1 MSIEHFDLKQSYL
14 IDKPELQLTSN
25 DYILSDTE
33 SIISD
38 IEEQVEEPVEIKAQ
52 KSYAKQDEDNK
63 QFEDYFKDILEDLS
77 SELTIEKYTKTDQL
91 KDEDD
96 WGWEDDLSITNTY
109 LLPKFFIKLL
119 ELNIKNKN
127 VFTTIVHVLLKKVY
141 TLYGSETAKNLYRLL
156 DYSMDNDASLVGLVK
171 SCIFSLVDNID
182 GNDNI
187 LERVQ
192 SYVSVL
198 PLDDSLMN
206 QREMLVGVLDRLS
219 GSCDQEV
226 AFLVKRKIIEWYK
239 EHHRKITEDLLERLS
254 LF

>member
-1 MSIEHFDLKQSYL
+1 MTINQFDLKKSYI
-14 IDKPELQLTSN
+14 IDKLELKLTSN

-38 IEEQVEEPVEIKAQ
+38 IEEQEEEPVEIKAQ
-52 KSYAKQDEDNK
+52 KSYIKQDEDNK
-63 QFEDYFKDILEDLS
+63 QFEDYFKDILQDVS
-77 SELTIEKYTKTDQL
+77 SEMTIAKYTKTDQL

-109 LLPKFFIKLL
+109 MLPRFFIKLL
-119 ELNIKNKN
+119 ESGIKNKN
-127 VFTTIVHVLLKKVY
+127 VFATIVHVLLKKIY
-141 TLYGSETAKNLYRLL
+141 TLYGSETIKNLYRLL

-171 SCIFSLVDNID
+171 NCIFSMIDNIG

-198 PLDDSLMN
+198 PLDDSLVN
-206 QREMLVGVLDRLS
+206 QREMLVGVLDRVS

-239 EHHRKITEDLLERLS
+239 DHNRKITEDLLERLS